1 METDEKM
8 TGEESLRIITE
19 MINKTKINIR
29 QSSFHLLFWGWLIFA
44 CSLTDYLLW
53 KFTDF
58 THPYYVWILV
68 FPGTVVSLGYGFIT
82 GRKTTVQTYADR
94 IYMWTWMGF
103 MISAIVLFIIQWKRM
118 DLLAPYILL
127 LAGFPT
133 FISGIIL
140 KFKPLVAGGIIF
152 WIISVIV
159 SFAGPSIAPLGMP
172 VAVITG
178 YLIPGYILKNK
189 TDHDTI

>member
-19 MINKTKINIR
+19 MINKTKINLR

-44 CSLTDYLLW
+44 CSLSDYLLG

-68 FPGTVVSLGYGFIT
+68 FPGALVSLAYGFFT
-82 GRKTTVQTYADR
+82 GRKAKVQTYADR
-94 IYMWTWMGF
+94 IYMWTWLGF
-103 MISAIVLFIIQWKRM
+103 MISAIVLFIVQWKRM
-118 DLLAPYILL
+118 DLIAPYILL

-140 KFKPLVAGGIIF
+140 KFKPLVVGGIIF

-172 VAVITG
+172 FAVITG

>member
-29 QSSFHLLFWGWLIFA
+29 QSSFHLLFWGWLIFT

-58 THPYYVWILV
+58 SHPYYVWILV
-68 FPGTVVSLGYGFIT
+68 FPGTLVSLGYGFVT
-82 GRKTTVQTYADR
+82 GRKTKVQTYADR

-103 MISAIVLFIIQWKRM
+103 MIAAIVLFIIQWKRM
-118 DLLAPYILL
+118 DLIAPYILL

-178 YLIPGYILKNK
+178 YLIPGYILRNKN
-189 TDHDTI
+189 

>member
-58 THPYYVWILV
+58 PHPYYVWILV
-68 FPGTVVSLGYGFIT
+68 FPGALVSLGYGFIT
-82 GRKTTVQTYADR
+82 GRKTKVQTYADR
-94 IYMWTWMGF
+94 IYMWTWLGF
-103 MISAIVLFIIQWKRM
+103 MISAIVLFIVQWKRM
-118 DLLAPYILL
+118 DLIAPYILM

-159 SFAGPSIAPLGMP
+159 SFAGPSIAPLGIP

-178 YLIPGYILKNK
+178 YLIPGYILKTK
-189 TDHDTI
+189 TDDTI